1 MYRALEIHG
10 VELVAAEEH
19 LEATVVRE
27 TESGMLTAT
36 AGYPALLIERIA
48 YTEGGRPIEYVIS
61 LYRGP
66 PPFRRD
72 ALFRR
77 EARKRGLP

>member
-1 MYRALEIHG
+1 MYRALESHG

-19 LEATVVRE
+19 LEATVVRK
-27 TESGMLTAT
+27 TESRLLTAP
-36 AGYPALLIERIA
+36 AGYPALPIERIT
-48 YTEGGRPIEYVIS
+48 YTEGGRPIEHVKS